1 MEEVQVSG
9 MAGLY
14 VQEED
19 YAKLVWRY
27 GGRLME
33 ITCDGQM
40 SQEEM
45 IALAQTVNFQNGI
58 PAVPALEDNEA
69 AGADS

>member
-1 MEEVQVSG
+1 MKKIRVLD

-33 ITCDGQM
+33 ITRDGQM

-45 IALAQTVNFQNGI
+45 IALAQTVDFQNGI
-58 PAVPALEDNEA
+58 PAVPAPEDSEA
-69 AGADS
+69 ADADS